1 MFKMESRHLLDLS
14 IQNAL
19 DCISENFNLKNFHR
33 GACIQTSLEE
43 CPARSPDGRYCAHNA
58 TVYYISRPPLSQN
71 PLSTPGGGCQM
82 ASKGKI

>member
-19 DCISENFNLKNFHR
+19 DCISENR
-33 GACIQTSLEE
+33 TSLEE
-43 CPARSPDGRYCAHNA
+43 CPAHSPDGRYFAHNA

-71 PLSTPGGGCQM
+71 SLSTPGGGCQM
-82 ASKGKI
+82 ATKGKI

>member
-19 DCISENFNLKNFHR
+19 DCISENLNLENFHG
-33 GACIQTSLEE
+33 GACTRISLEK
-43 CPARSPDGRYCAHNA
+43 CPTPSPYGHCCTHKA

-71 PLSTPGGGCQM
+71 PLSTPEGGHQM
-82 ASKGKI
+82 ATKGRI